1 MIKLSYLM
9 TDTDNENVKK
19 NVQKSQ
25 TNPHM
30 NMGSCI

>member
-1 MIKLSYLM
+1 M

-19 NVQKSQ
+19 KKKKFQKSQ

-30 NMGSCI
+30 KMGSCI